1 MDGVPCLALSPLS
14 PLVPPRAHAEAAA
27 LLAQFCADIT
37 AEDRA
42 RTKGRLA
49 AALGW
54 TSIRTA
60 HVTFSPSDSASG
72 LPPRIPEK
80 LRNRFDLDE
89 DDIDAQC
96 DTLREAL
103 LYKARKG

>member
-1 MDGVPCLALSPLS
+1 MDRVPSCLALSPLS

-27 LLAQFCADIT
+27 LLVQFCADIT

-60 HVTFSPSDSASG
+60 HVTFSGGASSV
-72 LPPRIPEK
+72 
-80 LRNRFDLDE
+80 
-89 DDIDAQC
+89 
-96 DTLREAL
+96 TV
-103 LYKARKG
+103 